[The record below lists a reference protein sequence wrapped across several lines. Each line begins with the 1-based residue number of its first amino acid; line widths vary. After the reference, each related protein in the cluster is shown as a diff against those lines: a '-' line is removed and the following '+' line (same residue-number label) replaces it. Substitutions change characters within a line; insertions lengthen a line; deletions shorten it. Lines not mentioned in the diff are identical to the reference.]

1 MATAGSV
8 LPSDPAERP
17 PGALPVVER
26 GITMHDEIAAWLR
39 AAAERIHEEAPAL
52 TVLDQKIG
60 DGDHGINLDRG
71 FKAIVAMLDS
81 REAPADGTTDQTASA
96 DLLRQ
101 VGKTLIGTAF
111 LRGAAAVAA
120 EGGSAAAALAA
131 ALDAAAVGI
140 SGLGKAT
147 EGEKTMLDALFPA
160 ARAAR
165 ASLDSG
171 GNVASVA
178 AAAQGAAEAGAA
190 ATIPMLATKGRAS
203 YLGERSIGHQDPGAT
218 SASLLLGVLAATAAA
233 ASTAG

>member
-1 MATAGSV
+1 
-8 LPSDPAERP
+8 
-17 PGALPVVER
+17 
-26 GITMHDEIAAWLR
+26 MHDEIAAWLR
-39 AAAERIHEEAPAL
+39 EAAVRVHEEAPAL
-52 TVLDQKIG
+52 TALDQAIG
-60 DGDHGINLDRG
+60 DGDHGINMDRG

-81 REAPADGTTDQTASA
+81 RPAAADGTTDQTATA

-101 VGKTLIGTAF
+101 VGKTLISTVGGAAGPLYGTAF

-120 EGGSAAAALAA
+120 EGSSAPAALAA

-140 SGLGKAT
+140 SGLGKST

-165 ASLDSG
+165 AALDAG
-171 GNVASVA
+171 GNAAVVA
-178 AAAQGAAEAGAA
+178 AAAHDAADVGAA

-218 SASLLLGVLAATAAA
+218 SAALLLGVLAATAAA
-233 ASTAG
+233 NTAG

>member
-1 MATAGSV
+1 
-8 LPSDPAERP
+8 
-17 PGALPVVER
+17 
-26 GITMHDEIAAWLR
+26 MHDEIAAWLR
-39 AAAERIHEEAPAL
+39 AAAERIHAEAPAL
-52 TVLDQKIG
+52 TALDQAIG

-81 REAPADGTTDQTASA
+81 RPAAADGTTDQTATA

-101 VGKTLIGTAF
+101 VGKTLISTVGGASWPLYGTAF

-120 EGGSAAAALAA
+120 EGSSAAAALAA

-165 ASLDSG
+165 AELDAG
-171 GNVASVA
+171 GNVAAIA
-178 AAAQGAAEAGAA
+178 AAAQHAAEAGAA

-218 SASLLLGVLAATAAA
+218 SAALLLGVLATTAAA
-233 ASTAG
+233 NQAG

>member
-1 MATAGSV
+1 
-8 LPSDPAERP
+8 
-17 PGALPVVER
+17 
-26 GITMHDEIAAWLR
+26 MHDEIDAWLR
-39 AAAERIHEEAPAL
+39 AAAERIHAEAPAL
-52 TVLDQKIG
+52 TALDQAIG

-81 REAPADGTTDQTASA
+81 RGAPADGTNDQTASA

-101 VGKTLIGTAF
+101 VGKTLISTVGGASGPLYGTAF

-171 GNVASVA
+171 GNVASIA

-218 SASLLLGVLAATAAA
+218 SAALLLGVLAATATSA
-233 ASTAG
+233 ASSAG

>member
-1 MATAGSV
+1 
-8 LPSDPAERP
+8 
-17 PGALPVVER
+17 
-26 GITMHDEIAAWLR
+26 MHDEIVAWLR
-39 AAAERIHEEAPAL
+39 AAAERIHAEAPAL
-52 TVLDQKIG
+52 TALDQAIG
-60 DGDHGINLDRG
+60 DGDHGTNMDRG
-71 FKAIVAMLDS
+71 FKAIVAMLDA
-81 REAPADGTTDQTASA
+81 REAAADGTTDQTATA

-101 VGKTLIGTAF
+101 VGKTLISTVGGASGPLYGTAF

-120 EGGSAAAALAA
+120 EGSSPAAALAA

-165 ASLDSG
+165 TALDAG
-171 GNVASVA
+171 GGVAEVA
-178 AAAQGAAEAGAA
+178 AAAREAAEAGAA

-218 SASLLLGVLAATAAA
+218 SATLLLGALEAT
-233 ASTAG
+233 TAG